1 MVIRAV
7 NSVPYTE
14 ENSSKLASHA
24 CALNESFANGCWLT
38 NRYASAK
45 AEKSR
50 TEEVGGKSLA
60 DISKDIAEM
69 KPHQKGSALQESAR
83 PMLLRYQI
91 VLLGVRSRDPEAQLL
106 MRSYAFSF
114 DNSDRN
120 FQLFRYIRQ
129 SQLKPENLVHGI
141 GDQFFAPR
149 GSRRK

>member
-1 MVIRAV
+1 
-7 NSVPYTE
+7 
-14 ENSSKLASHA
+14 
-24 CALNESFANGCWLT
+24 
-38 NRYASAK
+38 
-45 AEKSR
+45 
-50 TEEVGGKSLA
+50 
-60 DISKDIAEM
+60 M
-69 KPHQKGSALQESAR
+69 KPHQKASALQESAR